1 MGMLVYF
8 NSKLKFIN
16 VGVVKTSINHTVVI
30 KIWPEAK
37 WSSLDQVEIFR
48 GPHPC
53 MSNILGWIVA
63 RGESPI
69 KLGIAG
75 FPRNLFK

>member
-1 MGMLVYF
+1 
-8 NSKLKFIN
+8 
-16 VGVVKTSINHTVVI
+16 VKTSNNNTKVI

-37 WSSLDQVEIFR
+37 WSSLDQVENYW

-53 MSNILGWIVA
+53 MSKILGWIVA
-63 RGESPI
+63 RGERPI